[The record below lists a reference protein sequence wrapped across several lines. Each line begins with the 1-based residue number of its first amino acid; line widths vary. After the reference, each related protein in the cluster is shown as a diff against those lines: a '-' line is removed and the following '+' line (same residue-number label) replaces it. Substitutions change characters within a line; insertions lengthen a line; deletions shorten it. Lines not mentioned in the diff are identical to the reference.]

1 VTDSGGASASASPT
15 PAGGSGGGG
24 AGVAAGGI
32 TGGTGSASATG
43 QAAGGGPGGDGAA
56 IARSTPGAGESVD
69 LGPYHEVLRRH
80 IRDSLQYPPAV
91 RRRGLRGTVEVDI
104 LVRADGAIRDVTLA
118 RSSSQPAL
126 DDAAIAA
133 LKRLPPVSFPPGLPP
148 RALRVR
154 VPVVF
159 DLR

>member
-1 VTDSGGASASASPT
+1 VGSASGVGAGGGGSGIAGSGGA
-15 PAGGSGGGG
+15 AGGSSAAGGGTAPGGG
-24 AGVAAGGI
+24 AGGGVV
-32 TGGTGSASATG
+32 
-43 QAAGGGPGGDGAA
+43 
-56 IARSTPGAGESVD
+56 ARSTPEAGEAVD
-69 LGPYHEVLRRH
+69 LGAYHEVLRRH
-80 IRDSLQYPPAV
+80 IRDTLEYPAAV

-118 RSSSQPAL
+118 RSSSHPSL

-133 LKRLPPVSFPPGLPP
+133 LRRLPPLAFPPGLPP